1 MKAII
6 IAAGRGKR
14 MQSLTST
21 APKPMLLVAGKPLI
35 EHIIS
40 SLPDQVDEL
49 FSIVGYLGDQIKN
62 FCGDN
67 FYGRSVTYIEQ
78 EKPLGT
84 GHALKL
90 CQPYINKEKFF
101 VLNADDL
108 FDKTSLERSL
118 KHKLCLLVKE
128 HENPERFGVV
138 YTNEDGSIE
147 KIIEKPAQPES
158 NLVSTGIWLLDEK
171 IFDTKYEVGAEPN
184 GEYYLPKMI
193 TKLAVDYKIFVEQLA
208 FWQPTS
214 SPEDLLKAERA
225 LNKRTS

>member
-14 MQSLTST
+14 MQSLTLT
-21 APKPMLLVAGKPLI
+21 TPKPMLLVAGKPLI

-40 SLPDQVDEL
+40 SLPKEVDEL
-49 FSIVGYLGDQIKN
+49 FIIIGYLGEQIKD
-62 FCGDN
+62 FCGGN

-90 CQPYINKEKFF
+90 CQSHINKEKFF

-108 FDKTSLERSL
+108 FDQSSLARAL
-118 KHKLCLLVKE
+118 NHDLCLLVKE

-138 YTNEDGSIE
+138 YTNEDGSIN
-147 KIIEKPAQPES
+147 KIIEKPAQPDS
-158 NLVSTGIWLLDEK
+158 NLVSTGIWLLDERV
-171 IFDTKYEVGAEPN
+171 FDNKYEIAPEAN
-184 GEYYLPKMI
+184 GEYYLPKMV
-193 TKLAVDYKIFVEQLA
+193 TNLAADHNIFVERLD

-214 SPEDLLKAERA
+214 SPEDLLKAEKA
-225 LNKRTS
+225 LTELVS

>member
-14 MQSLTST
+14 MQSLTSNT
-21 APKPMLLVAGKPLI
+21 PKPMLSVAGKPLI

-40 SLPDQVDEL
+40 SLPDQVNEL
-49 FSIVGYLGDQIKN
+49 FIIVGYLGGQIKD
-62 FCGDN
+62 FCGDSL
-67 FYGRSVTYIEQ
+67 YGRSITYVEQ
-78 EKPLGT
+78 EGSLGT

-90 CQPYINKEKFF
+90 CQSYINKEKFF

-108 FDKTSLERSL
+108 FDKLSLENSL
-118 KHKLCLLVKE
+118 KHDLCLLVKE

-138 YTNEDGSIE
+138 YTKEDGSIE

-158 NLVSTGIWLLDEK
+158 NLVSTGIWLLNEK
-171 IFDTKYEVGAEPN
+171 IFDTKYEVEAESN
-184 GEYYLPKMI
+184 GEYYLPKMV
-193 TKLAVDYKIFVEQLA
+193 TKLAADHKVFVEQLA

-214 SPEDLLKAERA
+214 SPEDLIKIERV
-225 LNKRTS
+225 LGERVS